1 MKKGKTMA
9 KNKTKNDKISVIC
22 DLDLNKYLGK
32 WYEIGRLSASAQQG
46 FDNVTAT
53 YSLKRNGKIKV
64 YNAGYKKDKKRSIT
78 GSAWLKDEKCK
89 GALYVRFFWPFKG
102 DYNVIKLAS
111 DYRYAIVMGD
121 SKSSLWI
128 LSRTQKMNT
137 HDYQEV
143 IEFLDIHGFNI
154 QKILIT
160 KQNRDV

>member
-1 MKKGKTMA
+1 M
-9 KNKTKNDKISVIC
+9 TKNITNSGGISVVC
-22 DLDLNKYLGK
+22 DLDLNRYLGK
-32 WYEIGRLSASAQQG
+32 WYEIGRLSASAQEG

-78 GSAWLKDEKCK
+78 GSAWLKDKKCK

-102 DYNVIKLAS
+102 EYNVIKLAS

-121 SKSSLWI
+121 SKRSLWI
-128 LSRTQKMNT
+128 LSKTQKMSIQ
-137 HDYQEV
+137 DYQEV
-143 IEFLDIHGFNI
+143 IEFLDVQGFNV